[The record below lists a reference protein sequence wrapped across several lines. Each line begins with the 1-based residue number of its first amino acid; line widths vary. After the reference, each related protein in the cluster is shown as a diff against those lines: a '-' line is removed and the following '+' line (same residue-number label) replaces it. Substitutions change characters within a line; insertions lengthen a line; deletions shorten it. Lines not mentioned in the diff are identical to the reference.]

1 MNDAAFNLCLENP
14 SLINRKGELVK
25 LDRAKLDSDGY
36 NYAKK
41 KSRSAV
47 FGTAKEESSTGG
59 EKRKKLSE
67 DIRRKNISELNEDIE
82 TVDKLMS
89 LLNSERAKLVNT
101 QKYSQAAQVL
111 EQISE
116 KRKEKRKLTD
126 ELSILESKETRSKAY
141 HHARKAKAESSS
153 QSEKKSKQK
162 NVSSFFV
169 QHTNHATNVS
179 VTEVNSSN
187 PSEIEALEQFS
198 NQVTDVTAEERSIS
212 NQIEASESLTNQ
224 DNEVGTSN
232 RNEVSEF
239 LLPDTDEN
247 NSCPLS
253 TSASSENSMLFNNED
268 NFDTVHFLANQA
280 LE

>member
-1 MNDAAFNLCLENP
+1 M
-14 SLINRKGELVK
+14 
-25 LDRAKLDSDGY
+25 
-36 NYAKK
+36 
-41 KSRSAV
+41 
-47 FGTAKEESSTGG
+47 
-59 EKRKKLSE
+59 
-67 DIRRKNISELNEDIE
+67 
-82 TVDKLMS
+82 
-89 LLNSERAKLVNT
+89 
-101 QKYSQAAQVL
+101 
-111 EQISE
+111 
-116 KRKEKRKLTD
+116 
-126 ELSILESKETRSKAY
+126 
-141 HHARKAKAESSS
+141 
-153 QSEKKSKQK
+153 
-162 NVSSFFV
+162 
-169 QHTNHATNVS
+169 S

-239 LLPDTDEN
+239 LLPDTDET